1 MGVRLKRW
9 FSAVLGL
16 TSSSAVACSCIGMSE
31 LKVEDLQSE
40 LRRYPAVVE
49 GRVVSTDAPF
59 VCHIAPLRWIAMI
72 WTDDVQVTHAVEVR
86 AVVAGKVGRDLKV
99 VEKQTLEFGGCES
112 TPGTMCGPVFGED
125 WEWLVLGTNSDGT
138 YFKADICSSQVVL
151 DALASDRAP
160 SP

>member
-1 MGVRLKRW
+1 MKRW
-9 FSAVLGL
+9 VSAVLSL
-16 TSSSAVACSCIGMSE
+16 TSSSAFACSCIGMSE

-40 LRRYPAVVE
+40 LRRYPVVVE

-59 VCHIAPLRWIAMI
+59 VCRIAPLRWIAMI
-72 WTDDVQVTHAVEVR
+72 WIDDVQVTHAVEVR
-86 AVVAGKVGRDLKV
+86 GVAAGKVDRELKV
-99 VEKQTLEFGGCES
+99 VEKQTLEFGGCEP

-138 YFKADICSSQVVL
+138 YFKADLCSSQVVL
-151 DALASDRAP
+151 DALASDQER